1 MIKEDKKTKR
11 PFDLWESIFLVSGV
25 FSFVVCVLLIANYFQ
40 INRADPV
47 NTKVLNALI
56 ERLEQDESDQA
67 LRTEIREFD
76 LLARKAYF
84 TNQWQIRFGGYLLL
98 AGVLVC
104 ILAALMIDAKKTK
117 VKEIELPV
125 KKTYV
130 LTQRNARKWLSAG
143 GLMLAVTA
151 MVFAYI
157 THKNMEDPVSGE
169 ASTGNDRNTFVDPES
184 NRSDDLSPDTTQF
197 AVADT
202 AKADTVKKLVFN
214 PLDYPTAAMKNN
226 FPTFRGAGAIGLSH
240 KNNAPVSWD
249 GASGRNIKWKTAVPL
264 PGMNSPIVWGNF
276 VFLTGANEV
285 KQEVYCFNKNTGKII
300 WKTNVPKSTQSP
312 KVSDDTGHAAASAA
326 TDGENVYAV
335 FSNGDIAA
343 IDHAGKM
350 IWSGNLGVPDKS
362 YGHSSSLI
370 VYFDKLIVQYDQKKG
385 SNLMAL
391 DTKTGKTIW
400 STPRKVKSS
409 WSSPSIV
416 NTGSRVE
423 ILVLADPGLSSY
435 DPATGKQLWSINC
448 TSGEVGPSIAY
459 ANGIAFA
466 VNEYAKLAAIK
477 VGDQPTILWE
487 NNDYLSDVPSPV
499 ATKDFLFVATSYGEV
514 ACYNTKSGEEYWVHD
529 FEAGIYSSPMIV
541 GKLVYLMDRKGTMHI
556 FKAEKKFTL
565 VGEPMLGEKSDYT
578 PAFADGQV
586 FIRAGNNL
594 YCIGK

>member
-1 MIKEDKKTKR
+1 MIKENKKTKK
-11 PFDLWESIFLVSGV
+11 PIDLWESIFVVSGI
-25 FSFVVCVLLIANYFQ
+25 FSFIICVLLIANYFQ

-67 LRTEIREFD
+67 LREEIREFD

-104 ILAALMIDAKKTK
+104 VLAALMIDAKKTK
-117 VKEIELPV
+117 VKVIELPV
-125 KKTYV
+125 KNMYV
-130 LTQRNARKWLSAG
+130 LNQKNARKWLSVG

-151 MVFAYI
+151 MVFAFI
-157 THKNMEDPVSGE
+157 THKNMADPVFRE
-169 ASTGNDRNTFVDPES
+169 TIASPEGNTFLVPDSVQLS
-184 NRSDDLSPDTTQF
+184 NQATDTIQSI
-197 AVADT
+197 VSDT
-202 AKADTVKKLVFN
+202 AKTDTVKKLVFN
-214 PLDYPTAAMKNN
+214 TLDYPTAAMKNN
-226 FPTFRGAGAIGLSH
+226 FPTFRGAGGIGQSF
-240 KNNAPVSWD
+240 KKNAPVSWD
-249 GASGRNIKWKTAVPL
+249 GTSGQNIKWKTAVPL
-264 PGMNSPIVWGNF
+264 PGMNSPIVWGNH
-276 VFLTGANEV
+276 VFLTGANDT
-285 KQEVYCFNKNTGKII
+285 KQEVYCFNKNSGKII
-300 WKTNVPKSTQSP
+300 WKANVPKSTQSP

-326 TDGENVYAV
+326 TDGENVYAI

-343 IDHAGKM
+343 IDHAGNM

-370 VYFDKLIVQYDQKKG
+370 VYFDKLIVQYDQKKS
-385 SNLMAL
+385 SNLLAL

-477 VGDQPTILWE
+477 LGDQPKILWE

-499 ATKDFLFVATSYGEV
+499 ATKDYLIVATSYGEV
-514 ACYNTKSGEEYWVHD
+514 ACYNAKTGDEYWVHD
-529 FEAGIYSSPMIV
+529 FESGIYSSPIIV
-541 GKLVYLMDRKGTMHI
+541 GNQVYLMDKKGTMHI
-556 FKAEKKFTL
+556 FKADKKFTL
-565 VGEPMLGEKSDYT
+565 VGEPKLGEKSDYT
-578 PAFADGQV
+578 PAFAEGQI